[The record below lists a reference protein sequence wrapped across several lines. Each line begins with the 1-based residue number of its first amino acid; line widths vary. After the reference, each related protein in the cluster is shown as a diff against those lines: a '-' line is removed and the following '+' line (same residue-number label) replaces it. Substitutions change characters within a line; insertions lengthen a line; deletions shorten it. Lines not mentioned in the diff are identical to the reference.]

1 MVFLKS
7 IHRGLFFNR
16 ATLHLGSN
24 SLKNVSKG
32 MQFSVKLF
40 VIGMQLYLKKECFHK
55 EIFKTFDH
63 MCGIAIFHHS
73 FYRTTTFVE
82 HPSKAAS
89 LFSKSVEILME
100 TFKIIRKVPCYQ
112 SSTALRT
119 SYTVEVRIFM
129 KSLEKLYG
137 TIIRKNIFN
146 FKWFIFVVWQIRS

>member
-7 IHRGLFFNR
+7 IHQGLFFNR

-24 SLKNVSKG
+24 SSKNVSKG

-40 VIGMQLYLKKECFHK
+40 VIGMQLYLTKECFHK
-55 EIFKTFDH
+55 EILKTFDH

-89 LFSKSVEILME
+89 FFFFKSGEILME
-100 TFKIIRKVPCYQ
+100 ICGIIRKVPCYQ

-119 SYTVEVRIFM
+119 SYTVEVRIFT

-137 TIIRKNIFN
+137 TIIRKNIFGQL
-146 FKWFIFVVWQIRS
+146 FLLLLLPH